1 MTYFIE
7 TKNLKL
13 VNHKTLVATMTI
25 SIIGEMDINNCKL
38 VYSDKTK
45 SYKLFYPST
54 TYTSTKTK
62 KLAYFPLVQLSSALQ
77 AKALIAA
84 IEAYEEEK
92 DD

>member
-1 MTYFIE
+1 
-7 TKNLKL
+7 
-13 VNHKTLVATMTI
+13 MTI
-25 SIIGEMDINNCKL
+25 SINGEMDINNCKL

-54 TYTSTKTK
+54 PYTSTKTK
-62 KLAYFPLVQLSSALQ
+62 KLAYFPLVKLSSALQ
-77 AKALIAA
+77 AKVLIAA